1 MTIQEMQGQVDGWI
15 SQFEEGYFPPNVMIL
30 RLAEELGELA
40 REVNHEYGPK
50 RKKAT
55 EPDGSLA
62 MEIGDMLFVL
72 VSLAN
77 SLGLDL
83 EAIFGQVMVKYETRD
98 ANRWTRKNPG
108 SEDV

>member
-40 REVNHEYGPK
+40 REVNHECGPK

-83 EAIFGQVMVKYETRD
+83 EVIFSQVMVKYETRD
-98 ANRWTRKNPG
+98 GNRWTPKNPG